1 MGSGALNISTLGDL
15 RVKIFAD
22 GANADAIRE
31 LAQNP
36 LIKGFTTNPSMM
48 RAARISDY
56 PEFACTLLVAIGNR
70 PVSFEVV
77 SDEQPEMERQART
90 ISLWGKNVFVKIPVT
105 NTRAESTA
113 GLVRKLTGDGIK
125 VNVTAVMTLRQV
137 TEARDAIGT
146 SVSAYIS
153 LFAGRIADTGVDPVP
168 LVRRAVELLA
178 GHPNIELI
186 WASPRELLNIFQ
198 ADAAG
203 CHVITATPELL
214 LKLPL
219 VGKSLDEFS
228 LETVKMFHRDAT
240 AANLSL

>member
-1 MGSGALNISTLGDL
+1 MGIGALKISALDDL

-22 GANADAIRE
+22 GANAETIRE

-48 RAARISDY
+48 RAAGICNY
-56 PEFACTLLVAIGNR
+56 LEFAHTILKAIGDR

-77 SDEQPEMERQART
+77 SDELPEMERQARI
-90 ISLWGKNVFVKIPVT
+90 ISLWGRSVYVKIPVT

-113 GLVRKLTGDGIK
+113 SIVRKLAGDGIK
-125 VNVTAVMTLRQV
+125 LNVTAVMTLGQV
-137 TEARDAIGT
+137 SDARDAIGT
-146 SVSAYIS
+146 SVAAYIS

-168 LVRRAVELLA
+168 LVRQAVEMLS

-214 LKLPL
+214 LRLPL